1 MSKITAYTGADIFDG
16 ESLKPGH
23 ALLVRDG
30 RFDDI
35 LPASQVPAETT
46 QIDLGGGILAPG
58 FVDLQVNGGGGVMLN
73 ADPSVT
79 TLATMAR
86 AHLRLGTTAFLPTL
100 ITDTPQKTRATI
112 DAVARAIAQDVPGI
126 VGLHLEGPHLSI
138 RRKGAHDAALI
149 RPMQEEDLALLL
161 DAATRLPALMVTVAP
176 ENCSA
181 EQVSRLARAGI
192 TVSLGHSDASFDQA
206 IAHARAGAHVA
217 THLFNAMSPLES
229 RAPGLVGASLQ
240 NRSVSAGLI
249 ADGIH
254 VHPQTMALALR
265 AKQGPGQIFLVT
277 DAMAVAGTDLDS
289 FTLEG
294 RRISRADGRL
304 TLEDGTLA
312 GADLSM
318 ARALQVLTTEVGV
331 ATAQALAMAT
341 SIPAE
346 LMNLPHGRLRIG
358 KPADFIHLDT
368 GLNLQKVW
376 KNGALEKS

>member
-16 ESLKPGH
+16 ESLKSGH

-35 LPASQVPAETT
+35 LPASQVPEETT
-46 QIDLGGGILAPG
+46 RVDLGGGILAPG

-192 TVSLGHSDASFDQA
+192 AVSLGHSDASFDQA
-206 IAHARAGAHVA
+206 FAHARAGAHVA

-229 RAPGLVGASLQ
+229 RAPGLVGAILQ

-368 GLNLQKVW
+368 GLNLRKVW
-376 KNGALEKS
+376 KNGALAKS